1 MRTFFSK
8 TINGIGKVFK
18 LEKIKIIFS
27 KSINVLKKV
36 NNKFHHHID
45 KLENRSNNILSM
57 IGFVL
62 DIASKILDVIIS
74 LNNYNDQRIYERLI
88 KSL

>member
-1 MRTFFSK
+1 M
-8 TINGIGKVFK
+8 
-18 LEKIKIIFS
+18 EKIKIIFS